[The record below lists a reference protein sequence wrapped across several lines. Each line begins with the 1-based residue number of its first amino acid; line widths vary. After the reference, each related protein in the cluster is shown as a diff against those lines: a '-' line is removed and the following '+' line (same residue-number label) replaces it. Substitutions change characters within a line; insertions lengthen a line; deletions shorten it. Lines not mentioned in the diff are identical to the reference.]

1 MSKIRPLFITF
12 VLITMLISQTV
23 FYHPQALAQD
33 SRQRTA
39 PFRTQAIESE
49 VDVPQFGQDIR
60 DTPDPSRCCS
70 GKGTLAPQAGPRCG
84 SSPFNPPK
92 MNDATF
98 VVDCGGSLDSGCTF
112 RDGSPLV
119 FTVQVTR
126 VVGDVAKLKAN
137 GMISERA
144 TLQMPAFDVDFFGGG
159 GQFNPERDRV
169 TFNGNVVPG
178 EFLIG
183 DNNVWRLNE
192 FSVPIEWVNFPS
204 DPGPGGSVTPADNTI
219 RIDIDT
225 ANSEFVWCTSID
237 WAAITIDV
245 ARPVVMAHGILSSGS
260 TWSSTWVP
268 NLNQLG
274 LPNSNRLNM
283 GNLDGIQDNAPKIAA
298 EVANAR
304 QRWGVDKVNLVCH
317 SKGGLDSRHYVENSD
332 SVEQVIQLGTPNA
345 GSPLADVVQ
354 GVVIGGLGILPALV
368 INGLAGE
375 AGYQLTQPYMAIYN
389 FSHGSNPKVRYTAL
403 AGDYDPDCFALNP
416 FCRPID
422 RLLLSIAGR
431 GDTIVPVTS
440 VHALPYTQNRTF
452 NSSGDNGDAKHTSL
466 TGSQGVYNSVRDR
479 VVVFGTNN
487 LTVQAATPPT
497 VAQTG
502 SVVGSIQ
509 QGQVQTR
516 TIPIDQTTPAYF
528 SMLYPSGD
536 LDLALISP
544 SGQRFDASTIVGNP
558 NVTRD
563 EQDILGGRME
573 AFYFNSPEVGNWT
586 VEVRAPLVTDP
597 SGAASYA
604 VMGWLENP
612 AITFTG
618 AVADSSLNPGQT
630 LQVLGTLKN
639 NNAPLTGATV
649 TAKIALP
656 DNTTQTITLQD
667 TGTTGDAT
675 ANDGVYTG
683 NFTGT
688 TQPGTYR
695 LVMNASRATAPA
707 FTRETF
713 TLATVSRSTSTI
725 TGPFQDFGR
734 DTDGDTFFNQL
745 VIRVGVNITATANY
759 HLFGV
764 LEDAQ
769 GNTLTASTD
778 VNLNPGANN
787 IELKFDGET
796 IFNNRVDGPYRLK
809 TLRLAEEDD
818 ASLALVDER
827 TDAHQTAAYS
837 FRVFQH
843 SRLNLT
849 GTGTSVGVD
858 TNGNGRFDLLNV
870 GINVEV
876 VNGGF
881 YQWSA
886 RLTDS
891 NGTEIGFAAGSRTF
905 AAGTNTMTF
914 SFDGEQIGQNGV
926 NGPYFVRGLLLF
938 GGGDSLVVS
947 NAFTTDAFLAS
958 QFEGFVADT
967 TPPTLM
973 LSVSPTTLWPVSH
986 NLVLITASITVQDD
1000 VDQNP
1005 SVELLSITANE
1016 PINGRGDGNTE
1027 GDIEGADFGTDDR
1040 EFFLRAERSGTGSG
1054 RIYTIT
1060 YRARDAAGNTT
1071 VASATVIVPHN
1082 HN

>member
-1 MSKIRPLFITF
+1 
-12 VLITMLISQTV
+12 
-23 FYHPQALAQD
+23 
-33 SRQRTA
+33 
-39 PFRTQAIESE
+39 
-49 VDVPQFGQDIR
+49 
-60 DTPDPSRCCS
+60 
-70 GKGTLAPQAGPRCG
+70 
-84 SSPFNPPK
+84 
-92 MNDATF
+92 
-98 VVDCGGSLDSGCTF
+98 VVDCGSGLDTGCTF

-126 VVGDVAKLKAN
+126 VVGDVAKLK
-137 GMISERA
+137 GGGLISETA
-144 TLQMPAFDVDFFGGG
+144 TVQLPAFDVDFFGGG

-169 TFNGNVVPG
+169 SFNGNVVPG

-204 DPGPGGSVTPADNTI
+204 DPGPGGSVTPANNTI

-225 ANSEFVWCTSID
+225 ANSELVWCTSID

-260 TWSSTWVP
+260 TWSGVWVP
-268 NLNQLG
+268 NLDQLG

-283 GNLDGIQDNAPKIAA
+283 GNLDSIQNNAGKIAA
-298 EVANAR
+298 EVADAR
-304 QRWGVDKVNLVCH
+304 RRWGVDKVNLVCH
-317 SKGGLDSRHYVENSD
+317 SKGGLDSRHFVEGND

-345 GSPLADVVQ
+345 GSPLADLVQ
-354 GVVIGGLGILPALV
+354 GVVVGSLGIIPSV
-368 INGLAGE
+368 IINGLAGP
-375 AGYQLTQPYMAIYN
+375 AGIQLTQPYMAGYN
-389 FSHGSNPKVRYTAL
+389 FLHGSNPKVRYTAL
-403 AGDYDPDCFALNP
+403 AGDYDPDCFFLNP
-416 FCRPID
+416 FCRPVD
-422 RLLLSIAGR
+422 RLLLAITGR

-452 NSSGDNGDAKHTSL
+452 GSSGDNGDAKHTSM
-466 TGSQGVYNSVRDR
+466 TGSQGIFNNVRDR
-479 VVVFGTNN
+479 VVAFGTNN
-487 LTVQAATPPT
+487 LSVQASTPPA

-516 TIPIDQTTPAYF
+516 TIPIDQVTPAYF
-528 SMLYPSGD
+528 SLMYPSGN
-536 LDLALISP
+536 LDLALVSP
-544 SGQRFDASTIVGNP
+544 SGQRFDASTIVGNA

-573 AFYFNSPEVGNWT
+573 VFYFSAPEVGNWT
-586 VEVRAPLVTDP
+586 VEVRAPSVTDP
-597 SGAASYA
+597 SGSVSYA
-604 VMGWLENP
+604 VTGWLENP

-618 AVADSSLNPGQT
+618 AVADSSLTPGQT

-649 TAKIALP
+649 SAKIALP
-656 DNTTQTITLQD
+656 DNTTQTISLQD
-667 TGTTGDAT
+667 NGTGGDAA

-683 NFTGT
+683 NFTAT
-688 TQPGTYR
+688 TQPGNYR
-695 LVMNASRATAPA
+695 LVLNASRATAPA
-707 FTRETF
+707 FSREAF
-713 TLATVSRSTSTI
+713 TLATVSRSTSSL

-734 DTDGDTFFNQL
+734 DTDGDGFFNQL

-759 HLFGV
+759 HLFGE

-769 GNTLTASTD
+769 GNSLTASTD
-778 VNLNPGANN
+778 INLVAGANN
-787 IELKFDGET
+787 VELKFDGET
-796 IFNNRVDGPYRLK
+796 LFNNRVDGPYRLK
-809 TLRLAEEDD
+809 TLRLAEENDV
-818 ASLALVDER
+818 SLALIDER
-827 TDAHQTAAYS
+827 TNAHQTAAYS

-849 GTGTSVGVD
+849 GAGSSEGVD

-870 GINVEV
+870 GIDVEV
-876 VNGGF
+876 INSGF

-891 NGTEIGFAAGSRTF
+891 RGTEIDFAAGSGFF
-905 AAGTNTMTF
+905 AAGSNTLRLT
-914 SFDGEQIGQNGV
+914 FDGEQIGRNGV

-938 GGGDSLVVS
+938 GAGDSLVVS
-947 NAFTTDAFLAS
+947 NAFTTGAFLAS

-973 LSVSPTTLWPVSH
+973 VAVSPATLWPVNH
-986 NLVLITASITVQDD
+986 LLIPITATISVTDD

-1016 PINGRGDGNTE
+1016 PVNGTGDGNTV
-1027 GDIEGADFGTDDR
+1027 GDIAGADFGTDDR
-1040 EFFLRAERSGTGSG
+1040 AFSLRAERSGTGTG

-1071 VASATVIVPHN
+1071 TASATVTVPHN
-1082 HN
+1082 Q

>member
-1 MSKIRPLFITF
+1 
-12 VLITMLISQTV
+12 
-23 FYHPQALAQD
+23 
-33 SRQRTA
+33 
-39 PFRTQAIESE
+39 
-49 VDVPQFGQDIR
+49 
-60 DTPDPSRCCS
+60 
-70 GKGTLAPQAGPRCG
+70 
-84 SSPFNPPK
+84 

-98 VVDCGGSLDSGCTF
+98 VVDCGGGLDTGCTF
-112 RDGSPLV
+112 RNGSPLV
-119 FTVQVTR
+119 FTVKVTR

-137 GMISERA
+137 GLISEMA
-144 TLQMPAFDVDFFGGG
+144 TVQMPAFDVDFFGGG

-192 FSVPIEWVNFPS
+192 YAVPIEWVNFPS
-204 DPGPGGSVTPADNTI
+204 DPGPSGSVTPADNTI

-225 ANSEFVWCTSID
+225 ANSELVWCTSID

-260 TWSSTWVP
+260 TWSGVWVP

-283 GNLDGIQDNAPKIAA
+283 GNLDGIQSNAGKIAA
-298 EVANAR
+298 EVADAR

-317 SKGGLDSRHYVENSD
+317 SKGGLDSRHFVENSD

-345 GSPLADVVQ
+345 GSPLADLVQ
-354 GVVIGGLGILPALV
+354 GIVVGTLGIIPSFV
-368 INGLAGE
+368 INGLAGP
-375 AGYQLTQPYMAIYN
+375 AGYQLTQPYMAGYN
-389 FSHGSNPKVRYTAL
+389 FVHGSNPKVRYTAL
-403 AGDYDPDCFALNP
+403 AGDYDPDCFFLNP

-422 RLLLSIAGR
+422 RLLLSITGR
-431 GDTIVPVTS
+431 GDTIVPVSS
-440 VHALPYTQNRTF
+440 VHALPYTQNRVF
-452 NSSGDNGDAKHTSL
+452 GSSGDNGDAKHTSL
-466 TGSQGVYNSVRDR
+466 TGSQGVYSSVRDR

-487 LTVQAATPPT
+487 MTVQAATPPT
-497 VAQTG
+497 VAQTA

-516 TIPIDQTTPAYF
+516 TIPIDQVTPTYF
-528 SMLYPSGD
+528 SLMYPSGD

-544 SGQRFDASTIVGNP
+544 GGQRFDASTIVGNP

-573 AFYFNSPEVGNWT
+573 VFNFSSPEVGIWT
-586 VEVRAPLVTDP
+586 VEVRGASVTDP
-597 SGAASYA
+597 SGAVSYA
-604 VMGWLENP
+604 VTGWLENP
-612 AITFTG
+612 AITFSG
-618 AVADSSLNPGQT
+618 AVADSSLSPGQT
-630 LQVLGTLKN
+630 LQILGTLKN

-656 DNTTQTITLQD
+656 DNTAQTIALQD
-667 TGTTGDAT
+667 TGTNGDLT

-683 NFTGT
+683 NFAGT

-695 LVMNASRATAPA
+695 IALNASRATAPA
-707 FTRETF
+707 FTREAF
-713 TLATVSRSTSTI
+713 ALATRSRSTSSI
-725 TGPFQDFGR
+725 SGPFQDFGR

-745 VIRVGVNITATANY
+745 VIRVGVNVTSTANY

-769 GNTLTASTD
+769 GNSLTASTD
-778 VNLNPGANN
+778 VNLSPGSTNV
-787 IELKFDGET
+787 ELKFDGET

-809 TLRLAEEDD
+809 SLRLAEEDD
-818 ASLALVDER
+818 VSLALLDER
-827 TDAHQTAAYS
+827 TDVHQTAAYS
-837 FRVFQH
+837 FRAFQH

-849 GTGTSVGVD
+849 GAGTSTGID

-870 GINVEV
+870 GIEVEAI
-876 VNGGF
+876 NSGF

-891 NGTEIGFAAGSRTF
+891 NGKEIGFAARSGFFS
-905 AAGTNTMTF
+905 AGANTMTF

-938 GGGDSLVVS
+938 GAGDSLVVS

-967 TPPTLM
+967 TPPTLAV
-973 LSVSPTTLWPVSH
+973 SVSPSVLWPVNH
-986 NLVLITASITVQDD
+986 NLIPITATISVQDNL
-1000 VDQNP
+1000 DQNP

-1016 PINGRGDGNTE
+1016 PVNGIGDGNSD
-1027 GDIEGADFGTDDR
+1027 GDITGADFGLDDR
-1040 EFFLRAERSGTGSG
+1040 EFSLRAERSGTSTG

-1071 VASATVIVPHN
+1071 IATATVTVPHDQQ
-1082 HN
+1082 